1 MPYVSIT
8 RTTSILHLFCGVVL
22 LLGTTVHG
30 AEMLTLDEA
39 IMSTVTRNPDLLA
52 FGYEMRVQDS
62 RILQAGLA
70 PKPEL
75 TIAVEDVLGT
85 GVAQGVS
92 GAQTTVSIAWVV
104 EGDLRQRRIDTART
118 GSLLLAAEAEVMRLD
133 AAAQT
138 ARYYTDALA
147 HQARLEVAEQAVAL
161 AEDTIDTVAQRV
173 NAASSLASELAMA
186 QAELARREL
195 HLEDLQHELTG
206 YYHRIAAQWGD
217 LTLQFSRVEGDL
229 LQLPRID
236 SYAVLQ
242 TRIEQ
247 NPSLQRFLSE
257 QRLHE
262 STLQLEQ
269 ARRRTPWRFNAGV
282 RRIESSS
289 DTGFIAGVTIALD
302 RGNQNQGRI
311 EEARARLAQSAA
323 QQEATRVRIQ
333 TTLLLFHQELEHALH
348 VAESLRTLVI
358 PRYEEALLQVRRA
371 YELGSTRYLEWL
383 QVQGELLNAREELLE
398 ASILAHRN
406 LIEIERLTGVRVAP
420 DAFPAPSSSPV
431 SR

>member
-1 MPYVSIT
+1 MPDVTIT
-8 RTTSILHLFCGVVL
+8 RSALKLRLLCAAVL
-22 LLGTTVHG
+22 VLGNTVHS
-30 AEMLTLDEA
+30 AEILTLDEA
-39 IMSTVTRNPDLLA
+39 IMSTITRNPELLA
-52 FGYEMRVQDS
+52 FGYEMRVQDG

-85 GVAQGVS
+85 GIAQGLS
-92 GAQTTVSIAWVV
+92 GAQTTVSIAWVA
-104 EGDLRQRRIDTART
+104 EGDLRQRRIDAART

-138 ARYYTDALA
+138 ARYFTDALA
-147 HQARLEVAEQAVAL
+147 HQARMEVAEQAIAL
-161 AEDTIDTVAQRV
+161 AEDTIATVTERV
-173 NAASSLASELAMA
+173 NAASSPTSELAMA

-206 YYHRIAAQWGD
+206 YYHRLAAQWGD
-217 LTLQFSRVEGDL
+217 LTLQLSRVEGDPL
-229 LQLPRID
+229 RLPRIE
-236 SYAVLQ
+236 SFEVLQ
-242 TRIEQ
+242 TRIEE
-247 NPSLQRFLSE
+247 NPNLQRFLSE
-257 QRLHE
+257 QRLYE
-262 STLQLEQ
+262 SSLQLELAQ
-269 ARRRTPWRFNAGV
+269 RRTPWRFNAGV

-289 DTGFIAGVTIALD
+289 DMGFIAGVTIALD

-333 TTLLLFHQELEHALH
+333 TTLLLFYLELEHALH

-406 LIEIERLTGVRVAP
+406 LIEIERLTGV
-420 DAFPAPSSSPV
+420 SGT
-431 SR
+431 